1 MNLYIMSRGRAGK
14 VKTWENLSPSLRQMA
29 YIVVSANEYPQY
41 ARAYPEANIHVCDDW
56 VKNYSDKFEYIL
68 EDGTHD
74 GHYKCVIMDDDLRFA
89 TREGDKLLAVATKDQ
104 LIKLE
109 DAFFSLREHLDH
121 VPLASFHPRMMAQD
135 KPLPYVENGKVI
147 CMQAIN
153 REAVKGVYVK
163 AFPIL
168 ADVALNLWVLSR
180 GLGNR
185 LLTDV
190 VLDFGSCQAPGGCS
204 LTRTAEMQ
212 KQAVQYYAALYDPY
226 FKEVRKKPKGE
237 NWLADEEGYRTDFR
251 CQWKKLNEDAPYR
264 IEP

>member
-1 MNLYIMSRGRAGK
+1 M
-14 VKTWENLSPSLRQMA
+14 
-29 YIVVSANEYPQY
+29 
-41 ARAYPEANIHVCDDW
+41 DDRT
-56 VKNYSDKFEYIL
+56 K
-68 EDGTHD
+68 DGNH
-74 GHYKCVIMDDDLRFA
+74 KCVIMDDDLRFA

-104 LIKLE
+104 QTKLE
-109 DAFFSLREHLDH
+109 DAFISLYRHLDH

-153 REAVKGVYVK
+153 RKVVENVWVK

-168 ADVALNLWVLSR
+168 ADVALNLWILSR

-185 LLTDV
+185 LITDV

-212 KQAVQYYAALYDPY
+212 KQAVKYYAELYAPY
-226 FKEVRKKPKGE
+226 FKEIKKKPKGTT
-237 NWLADEEGYRTDFR
+237 WLADEEGYRTDFR

-264 IEP
+264 IKP